1 MAEDDSFVFNLSTE
15 NKSQSLK
22 ISIIDDRISL
32 ILENKS
38 ATNEIYFSE
47 INLSQLQQVCKAF
60 EKMNSLKEAFLL
72 LADTIEAGNIF
83 LIEQNDTI
91 NLKLTIKTEKEE
103 YPAFNIELILDQE
116 QNNDNEQFLLNLTIK
131 EIEKRKKNTK
141 IKQKTLQNIIS
152 L

>member
-60 EKMNSLKEAFLL
+60 EK
-72 LADTIEAGNIF
+72 
-83 LIEQNDTI
+83 
-91 NLKLTIKTEKEE
+91 
-103 YPAFNIELILDQE
+103 
-116 QNNDNEQFLLNLTIK
+116 
-131 EIEKRKKNTK
+131 
-141 IKQKTLQNIIS
+141 
-152 L
+152 